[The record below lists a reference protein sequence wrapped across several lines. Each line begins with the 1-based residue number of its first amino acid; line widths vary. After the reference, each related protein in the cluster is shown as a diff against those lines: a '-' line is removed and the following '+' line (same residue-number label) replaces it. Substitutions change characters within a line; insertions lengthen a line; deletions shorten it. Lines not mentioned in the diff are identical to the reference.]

1 MSGSIFDDTF
11 IRYALS
17 FEFVILTFRFTKV
30 FLLILRLGFLVNLL
44 KPTGYVMHQQV

>member
-17 FEFVILTFRFTKV
+17 SEFVILTFKV
-30 FLLILRLGFLVNLL
+30 TALFLLIFRLGYLVKEQIIKLVAMNL
-44 KPTGYVMHQQV
+44 